1 MITIVGIAATAAA
14 GRRWIRNLNTR
25 VSRGALSNLAGVSL
39 IKVTTLR
46 IVLAINATPVETNI
60 AARAVTIG
68 HALHT
73 LMRGCVANGATGT
86 VRIGLAATRSG
97 RNLGAAEVGTLTHE
111 ATIG

>member
-25 VSRGALSNLAGVSL
+25 VSRGALSNLAFIRCTQITTVGIFAAIYART
-39 IKVTTLR
+39 IK
-46 IVLAINATPVETNI
+46 ANI